1 MIRLLLSAAAFALAA
16 GAAPVAAQTAPAT
29 ATAPAVQ
36 MEHISIVAIGKG
48 PDVYLIP
55 GLSSPRAVYDGVAA
69 DLAKTHRVH
78 LVQINGFDGGDP
90 RANLKPGII
99 DGVIADLIRYGT
111 DRRIGRPAVV
121 GHSLGGL
128 IGIAIAARHPQAVG
142 RLMVV
147 DALPFIGAIFNVPD
161 AAAARPQAEA
171 MRAQMLASADAA
183 RARAATTVTSD
194 PGGIWSN
201 TPAGRIQVANWSM
214 KADQRVVAQAMY
226 EDMTLDLRGELG
238 NIAAKPF
245 TVLYATGAGP
255 QATALWER
263 EYKGSPATLV
273 PVADSWHFIMLD
285 QPAEFAKQLKTFLNE
300 K

>member
-1 MIRLLLSAAAFALAA
+1 MIRLLLSAAAFALTA
-16 GAAPVAAQTAPAT
+16 GAAPVAAQDAPAT

-36 MEHISIVAIGKG
+36 MEHVSIVAIGKG
-48 PDVYLIP
+48 PEVYLIP
-55 GLSSPRAVYDGVAA
+55 GLSSPRAVYGGVAA

-78 LVQINGFDGGDP
+78 RVQINGFDGGDP

-111 DRRIGRPAVV
+111 DRRIARPAVV

-128 IGIAIAARHPQAVG
+128 IGMAMAARHPQAVG
-142 RLMVV
+142 RLMVI

-183 RARAATTVTSD
+183 KARTATPVTSD

-273 PVADSWHFIMLD
+273 PVANSWHFIMLD
-285 QPAEFAKQLKTFLNE
+285 QPSEFANQLKTFLNQ